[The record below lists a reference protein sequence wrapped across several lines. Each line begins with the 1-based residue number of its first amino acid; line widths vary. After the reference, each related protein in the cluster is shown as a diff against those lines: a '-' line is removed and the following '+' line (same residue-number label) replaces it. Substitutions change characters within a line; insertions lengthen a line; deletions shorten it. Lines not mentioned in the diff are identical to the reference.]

1 MVSKPH
7 GHFFG
12 NTNFFDSFFL
22 FFRSTNTTWGITSP
36 ALSTFTVSPSLISFL
51 IISSSLWSVA
61 LETTTPPIFTGFIL
75 ATGVN
80 APVLPTWIFMS
91 FIIEYALSAENL
103 WAIAHLG
110 EFAVNPNL
118 FWRSRLLIL

>member
-1 MVSKPH
+1 MD
-7 GHFFG
+7 FF
-12 NTNFFDSFFL
+12 SL
-22 FFRSTNTTWGITSP
+22 FFRSTKTTWGITSP

-75 ATGVN
+75 ATGVK

-91 FIIEYALSAENL
+91 IILEKALSAENL

-118 FWRSRLLIL
+118 FWSSRLFIL